1 MATLDETNIFGLTPE
16 QPEKKDDSLSRLGI
30 SESGYLNRL
39 AQIQQMNLQGQTDMS
54 EARSARGAEKKVL
67 RDQYFSDLAEAAKD
81 PTQEKRDT
89 ALESFFETP
98 FMFQMGQYI
107 PDPTGLPTDIAEAE
121 YSGRKFK
128 ESREARGKGTEFY
141 PGPLG
146 FEDRPFY
153 PDMTPEEA
161 GLLLQQGLAMAS
173 IPPGIGG
180 IAGIAQ
186 SMIGLP
192 SKVLRSKSMDGQ
204 GGGGGGISNI
214 QPQPTKDYAG
224 FVSSVERAA
233 LGPQRFG
240 TGQDLIKY
248 LEAGRKGVST
258 KELEYID
265 FDQIRNNPDL
275 TKEDVIAHIQANRPK
290 VYRIERSEDN
300 PTYQG
305 DTGDHP
311 LNELPYD
318 QELSDDLNFEE
329 TSYWADEYGGDLE
342 KQSDFILNNPVLESN
357 GFVVNSENIKNPT
370 VLADL
375 ESFIGLNP
383 EAYSYADKTLI
394 KVNLPD
400 GGEPLEIRASDI
412 DSGDYNLVDLVD
424 NMVKSK
430 NATLEFPT
438 LKEDPFAIAQEAAE
452 LRMSPD
458 YGNQFE
464 VYEFVG
470 DNTSYSYRIT
480 GSDNMGYQVY
490 VDDAPVR
497 GDLGTRGREDVRHFD
512 DLADA
517 RARVQAEADD
527 NGDIRES
534 DNSIDYGSNA
544 NRMIDSLPSEV
555 ISGQA
560 TLRTRFGD
568 EYSDYRLPMGGAE
581 NYREFT
587 LHIENPKTATRY
599 DSSKGTKHFGGGD
612 ELLHYRVT
620 DRIDEDG
627 KRVLFVEEIQSDL
640 HSTASSTQ
648 SDATYELPAKER
660 QKIAN
665 QLEEFGLRAN
675 TKELRGYGNF
685 FYRGEPGTG
694 GEKMIDIGA
703 LPSIAKDIKAGR
715 TENFGSKNAN
725 DFVENF
731 GFEKTQEIG
740 ALVEKLETGNL
751 PDLPYKGNDYIDL
764 AVKDIMKLAA
774 EGNYDRVAFTNPAT
788 QLRRNRKDLEYID
801 SIEINQVPFLTKAEQ
816 QFNEDFV
823 RTSDESRMSTVAPT
837 SLATEST
844 FFDVNGKN
852 RMRLDGPLGDA
863 DLNSFVSTHTD
874 FVVNNPQAQKFW
886 QDFHKNQKIKSA
898 ENYETDVY
906 NYEEGMGS
914 LSENSGMSYEDYM
927 KFGSPD
933 HRLNVDYIFSKADSP
948 LTPAQVAEELQAIG
962 IRRAKKRRLQETQEA
977 IAKMQE
983 ATPMTND
990 EAYDGFLNMTEAFYK
1005 ATEGSDS
1012 AYHKSLAV
1020 PPKFFPKKPF
1030 DQLTLDDM
1038 PVSPRELANI
1048 NQETR
1053 RGISYLMGEFR
1064 RNTLPN
1070 LDNAGK
1076 YLVNTKGTGYKVDR
1090 DKFMIER
1097 GEIQD
1102 NYKGARYDD
1111 LDSMIEDLR
1120 LDKKTEE
1127 IVRKDAEKGLIPVS
1141 TTDKQIYQIEAEGG
1155 DGKKPK
1161 LIYSSLI
1168 PKSATKFAKK
1178 YNKDAEA
1185 KLKNVLY
1192 TSDENLSPT
1201 GLHMDFLA
1209 EQAKLR
1215 AKGQNLI
1222 KNIKAD
1228 NYDTNFGI
1236 DLKAHEAATIDITP
1250 EMRKAILEEG
1260 VNVMYKGGIVNKVKS
1275 MDKPIQGNRR
1285 EM

>member
-107 PDPTGLPTDIAEAE
+107 PDPTGLLTDIAEAE
-121 YSGRKFK
+121 YSGRKFN
-128 ESREARGKGTEFY
+128 ESRQERGKTTEFY

-146 FEDRPFY
+146 MGDRPFY

-161 GLLLQQGLAMAS
+161 QLKLQQGLAMAS

-305 DTGDHP
+305 DTSDHP

-318 QELSDDLNFEE
+318 QELSDDLNYEE

-375 ESFIGLNP
+375 ESFIGRSP
-383 EAYSYADKTLI
+383 EAYSYIDRPLI
-394 KVNLPD
+394 KINYPD
-400 GGEPLEIRASDI
+400 DRIGIEVTGSDLE
-412 DSGDYNLVDLVD
+412 DSSSFSFDSFKEVVEDG
-424 NMVKSK
+424 
-430 NATLEFPT
+430 ATLEFPT
-438 LKEDPFAIAQEAAE
+438 LKEDPFDIAQEAAE

-458 YGNQFE
+458 FGGQYE

-480 GSDNMGYQVY
+480 GNSDTGYQAY
-490 VDDAPVR
+490 VDGEPVR
-497 GDLGTRGREDVRHFD
+497 GILGTTNGEVVYFD

-517 RARVQAEADD
+517 RARVQAEAFD

-568 EYSDYRLPMGGAE
+568 EYSDYRLPMGGAN

-640 HSTASSTQ
+640 HSTASSTK
-648 SDATYELPAKER
+648 SDATYEIGVDTKKKAV
-660 QKIAN
+660 
-665 QLEEFGLRAN
+665 
-675 TKELRGYGNF
+675 KELRDIFKDNNNLRVSDNGDIIKLDADSTYDTNGLLSAEEVANMNYF
-685 FYRGEPGTG
+685 ERLTDLSSNINLRKIGDLSDAEVSSLTKFK
-694 GEKMIDIGA
+694 EKY
-703 LPSIAKDIKAGR
+703 AKDKKI
-715 TENFGSKNAN
+715 
-725 DFVENF
+725 
-731 GFEKTQEIG
+731 
-740 ALVEKLETGNL
+740 L

-788 QLRRNRKDLEYID
+788 QLRRNSKDLEYID
-801 SIEINQVPFLTKAEQ
+801 SIEVNQVPLLTPSEQ
-816 QFNEDFV
+816 SFNMDWM
-823 RTSDESRMSTVAPT
+823 RNRDLSMISSMSPNARAVETVDGKLKMPNSG
-837 SLATEST
+837 SL
-844 FFDVNGKN
+844 D
-852 RMRLDGPLGDA
+852 DA

-874 FVVNNPQAQKFW
+874 FVVNNPQAQKLW
-886 QDFHKNQKIKSA
+886 QDFHKA
-898 ENYETDVY
+898 EHSNFLEVY
-906 NYEEGMGS
+906 PDLLDEYMVNNLDDLVDAVAKEEGLKETVTLVFAKS
-914 LSENSGMSYEDYM
+914 NAQLS
-927 KFGSPD
+927 P
-933 HRLNVDYIFSKADSP
+933 
-948 LTPAQVAEELQAIG
+948 TQVAEEVQKLLIRQKKKDYSEANKKALQAF
-962 IRRAKKRRLQETQEA
+962 KEA
-977 IAKMQE
+977 NPSI
-983 ATPMTND
+983 TGT
-990 EAYDGFLNMTEAFYK
+990 
-1005 ATEGSDS
+1005 
-1012 AYHKSLAV
+1012 
-1020 PPKFFPKKPF
+1020 
-1030 DQLTLDDM
+1030 
-1038 PVSPRELANI
+1038 ELADSFTKFSADVGNIFDTNISQSQKVPLTELTATNVELPKTEIERI

-1053 RGISYLMGEFR
+1053 RAISSIMRTFYDHS
-1064 RNTLPN
+1064 LPN
-1070 LDNAGK
+1070 VDDAGK
-1076 YLVNTKGTGYKVDR
+1076 YLVKTKGTGYKVDR

-1102 NYKGARYDD
+1102 NYKSEKYND

-1141 TTDKQIYQIEAEGG
+1141 TKDKQIYQIEAEGG
-1155 DGKKPK
+1155 SGKKPA
-1161 LIYSSLI
+1161 LMYANLI
-1168 PKSATKFAKK
+1168 PKSAAKFAQK

-1185 KLKNVLY
+1185 KLKKVLY
-1192 TSDENLSPT
+1192 EDQSYPNKDSTIDTIHQNYLDSLKQVTKGDDPYFA
-1201 GLHMDFLA
+1201 GL
-1209 EQAKLR
+1209 K
-1215 AKGQNLI
+1215 
-1222 KNIKAD
+1222 
-1228 NYDTNFGI
+1228 T
-1236 DLKAHEAATIDITP
+1236 HEAKSIDITP

>member
-1 MATLDETNIFGLTPE
+1 MATLDETNIFGLPLTRQYGLEPKPAPAPMSE
-16 QPEKKDDSLSRLGI
+16 QEQANRQEFESRIGSDNKFGLTYEGFLKAKEKKLVSDQRMQVAQALAEGDTDKAYEGFTELPMVTDQFPAYMTPVLGNI
-30 SESGYLNRL
+30 IDEKERRYF
-39 AQIQQMNLQGQTDMS
+39 
-54 EARSARGAEKKVL
+54 AEKAGREL
-67 RDQYFSDLAEAAKD
+67 KD
-81 PTQEKRDT
+81 PRDVE
-89 ALESFFETP
+89 LE
-98 FMFQMGQYI
+98 M
-107 PDPTGLPTDIAEAE
+107 L
-121 YSGRKFK
+121 
-128 ESREARGKGTEFY
+128 
-141 PGPLG
+141 
-146 FEDRPFY
+146 
-153 PDMTPEEA
+153 
-161 GLLLQQGLAMAS
+161 MAS
-173 IPPGIGG
+173 DPRDVKQFTTQDPVSGAMSTLAGVSSLIGIGEG
-180 IAGIAQ
+180 PSMLKAGIMGAF
-186 SMIGLP
+186 P
-192 SKVLRSKSMDGQ
+192 SLRKGMRSNTMDGQ

-305 DTGDHP
+305 DTSDHP

-318 QELSDDLNFEE
+318 QELSDDLNYEE

-375 ESFIGLNP
+375 KSFIGRSP
-383 EAYSYADKTLI
+383 EAYSYIDRPLI
-394 KVNLPD
+394 KINYPD
-400 GGEPLEIRASDI
+400 DRIGIEVTGSDLE
-412 DSGDYNLVDLVD
+412 DSSSFSFDSFKEVVEDG
-424 NMVKSK
+424 
-430 NATLEFPT
+430 ATLEFPT
-438 LKEDPFAIAQEAAE
+438 LKEDPFDIAQEAAE

-458 YGNQFE
+458 FGGQYE

-480 GSDNMGYQVY
+480 GNSDTGYQAY
-490 VDDAPVR
+490 VDGKPVR
-497 GDLGTRGREDVRHFD
+497 GNLGTTNGEVVYFD
-512 DLADA
+512 DVADA
-517 RARVQAEADD
+517 RARVQAEAFD

-612 ELLHYRVT
+612 ELLHYRTT

-640 HSTASSTQ
+640 HSTASSTK
-648 SDATYELPAKER
+648 SDATYEIGVDTKKKAV
-660 QKIAN
+660 
-665 QLEEFGLRAN
+665 
-675 TKELRGYGNF
+675 KELRDIFKDNNNLRVSDNGDIIKLDADSTYDTNGLLSAEEVANMNYF
-685 FYRGEPGTG
+685 ERLTDLSSNINLRKIGDLSDAEVSSLTKFK
-694 GEKMIDIGA
+694 EKY
-703 LPSIAKDIKAGR
+703 AKDKKI
-715 TENFGSKNAN
+715 
-725 DFVENF
+725 
-731 GFEKTQEIG
+731 
-740 ALVEKLETGNL
+740 L

-788 QLRRNRKDLEYID
+788 QLRRNSKNLEYID
-801 SIEINQVPFLTKAEQ
+801 SIEINQVPLLTPSEQ
-816 QFNEDFV
+816 SFNMDWM
-823 RTSDESRMSTVAPT
+823 RNRDLSMISSMSPNARAVETVDGKLKMPNSG
-837 SLATEST
+837 SL
-844 FFDVNGKN
+844 D
-852 RMRLDGPLGDA
+852 DA

-874 FVVNNPQAQKFW
+874 FVVNNPQAQKLW
-886 QDFHKNQKIKSA
+886 QDFHKA
-898 ENYETDVY
+898 EHSNFLEVY
-906 NYEEGMGS
+906 PDLLDEYMVNNLDDLVDAVAKEEGLKETVTLVFAKS
-914 LSENSGMSYEDYM
+914 NAQLS
-927 KFGSPD
+927 P
-933 HRLNVDYIFSKADSP
+933 
-948 LTPAQVAEELQAIG
+948 TQVAEEVQKLLIRQKKKDYSEANKKALQAF
-962 IRRAKKRRLQETQEA
+962 KEA
-977 IAKMQE
+977 NPSI
-983 ATPMTND
+983 TGT
-990 EAYDGFLNMTEAFYK
+990 
-1005 ATEGSDS
+1005 
-1012 AYHKSLAV
+1012 
-1020 PPKFFPKKPF
+1020 
-1030 DQLTLDDM
+1030 
-1038 PVSPRELANI
+1038 ELADSFTKFSADVGNIFDTNISQSQKVPLTELTATNVELPKTEIERI

-1053 RGISYLMGEFR
+1053 RAISSIMRTFYDHS
-1064 RNTLPN
+1064 LPN
-1070 LDNAGK
+1070 VDDAGK
-1076 YLVNTKGTGYKVDR
+1076 YLVKTKGTGYKVDR

-1102 NYKGARYDD
+1102 NYKSEKYND

-1141 TTDKQIYQIEAEGG
+1141 TKDKQIYQIEAEGG
-1155 DGKKPK
+1155 SGKKPA
-1161 LIYSSLI
+1161 LMYANLI
-1168 PKSATKFAKK
+1168 PKSAAKFAQK

-1185 KLKNVLY
+1185 KLKKVLY
-1192 TSDENLSPT
+1192 EDQSYPNKDSTIDTIHQNYLDSLKQVTKGDDPYFA
-1201 GLHMDFLA
+1201 GL
-1209 EQAKLR
+1209 K
-1215 AKGQNLI
+1215 
-1222 KNIKAD
+1222 
-1228 NYDTNFGI
+1228 T
-1236 DLKAHEAATIDITP
+1236 HEAKSIDITP

>member
-107 PDPTGLPTDIAEAE
+107 PDPTGLLTDIAEAE
-121 YSGRKFK
+121 YSGRKFN
-128 ESREARGKGTEFY
+128 ESRQERGKTTEFY

-146 FEDRPFY
+146 MGDRPFY

-161 GLLLQQGLAMAS
+161 QLKLQQGLAMAS

-305 DTGDHP
+305 DTSDHP

-318 QELSDDLNFEE
+318 QELSDDLNYEE

-375 ESFIGLNP
+375 ESFIGRSP
-383 EAYSYADKTLI
+383 EAYSYIDRPLI
-394 KVNLPD
+394 KINYPD
-400 GGEPLEIRASDI
+400 DRIGIEVTGSDLE
-412 DSGDYNLVDLVD
+412 DSSSFSFDSFKEVVEDG
-424 NMVKSK
+424 
-430 NATLEFPT
+430 ATLEFPT
-438 LKEDPFAIAQEAAE
+438 LKEDPFDIAQEAAE

-458 YGNQFE
+458 FGGQYE

-480 GSDNMGYQVY
+480 GNSDTGYQAY
-490 VDDAPVR
+490 VDGEPVR
-497 GDLGTRGREDVRHFD
+497 GILGTTNGEVVYFD

-517 RARVQAEADD
+517 RARVQAEAFD

-568 EYSDYRLPMGGAE
+568 EYSDYRLPMGGAN

-612 ELLHYRVT
+612 ELLHYRV
-620 DRIDEDG
+620 
-627 KRVLFVEEIQSDL
+627 
-640 HSTASSTQ
+640 
-648 SDATYELPAKER
+648 
-660 QKIAN
+660 
-665 QLEEFGLRAN
+665 
-675 TKELRGYGNF
+675 
-685 FYRGEPGTG
+685 
-694 GEKMIDIGA
+694 
-703 LPSIAKDIKAGR
+703 
-715 TENFGSKNAN
+715 
-725 DFVENF
+725 
-731 GFEKTQEIG
+731 
-740 ALVEKLETGNL
+740 
-751 PDLPYKGNDYIDL
+751 
-764 AVKDIMKLAA
+764 
-774 EGNYDRVAFTNPAT
+774 
-788 QLRRNRKDLEYID
+788 NR
-801 SIEINQVPFLTKAEQ
+801 
-816 QFNEDFV
+816 
-823 RTSDESRMSTVAPT
+823 
-837 SLATEST
+837 
-844 FFDVNGKN
+844 
-852 RMRLDGPLGDA
+852 
-863 DLNSFVSTHTD
+863 
-874 FVVNNPQAQKFW
+874 
-886 QDFHKNQKIKSA
+886 
-898 ENYETDVY
+898 
-906 NYEEGMGS
+906 
-914 LSENSGMSYEDYM
+914 
-927 KFGSPD
+927 
-933 HRLNVDYIFSKADSP
+933 
-948 LTPAQVAEELQAIG
+948 
-962 IRRAKKRRLQETQEA
+962 
-977 IAKMQE
+977 
-983 ATPMTND
+983 
-990 EAYDGFLNMTEAFYK
+990 
-1005 ATEGSDS
+1005 
-1012 AYHKSLAV
+1012 
-1020 PPKFFPKKPF
+1020 
-1030 DQLTLDDM
+1030 
-1038 PVSPRELANI
+1038 
-1048 NQETR
+1048 
-1053 RGISYLMGEFR
+1053 
-1064 RNTLPN
+1064 
-1070 LDNAGK
+1070 
-1076 YLVNTKGTGYKVDR
+1076 
-1090 DKFMIER
+1090 
-1097 GEIQD
+1097 
-1102 NYKGARYDD
+1102 
-1111 LDSMIEDLR
+1111 
-1120 LDKKTEE
+1120 
-1127 IVRKDAEKGLIPVS
+1127 
-1141 TTDKQIYQIEAEGG
+1141 
-1155 DGKKPK
+1155 
-1161 LIYSSLI
+1161 
-1168 PKSATKFAKK
+1168 
-1178 YNKDAEA
+1178 
-1185 KLKNVLY
+1185 
-1192 TSDENLSPT
+1192 
-1201 GLHMDFLA
+1201 
-1209 EQAKLR
+1209 
-1215 AKGQNLI
+1215 
-1222 KNIKAD
+1222 
-1228 NYDTNFGI
+1228 
-1236 DLKAHEAATIDITP
+1236 
-1250 EMRKAILEEG
+1250 
-1260 VNVMYKGGIVNKVKS
+1260 
-1275 MDKPIQGNRR
+1275 
-1285 EM
+1285 

>member
-121 YSGRKFK
+121 YSGRKFN
-128 ESREARGKGTEFY
+128 ESRQERGKTTEFY

-146 FEDRPFY
+146 MGDRPFY

-161 GLLLQQGLAMAS
+161 QLKLQQGLAMAS

-224 FVSSVERAA
+224 FISSVERAA

-305 DTGDHP
+305 DTSDHP

-318 QELSDDLNFEE
+318 QELSDDLNYEE

-375 ESFIGLNP
+375 ESFIGRSP
-383 EAYSYADKTLI
+383 EAYSYIDRPLI
-394 KVNLPD
+394 KINYPD
-400 GGEPLEIRASDI
+400 DRIGIEVTGSDLE
-412 DSGDYNLVDLVD
+412 DSSSFSFDSFKEVVEDG
-424 NMVKSK
+424 
-430 NATLEFPT
+430 ATLEFPT
-438 LKEDPFAIAQEAAE
+438 LKEDPFDIAQEAAE

-458 YGNQFE
+458 FGGQYE

-480 GSDNMGYQVY
+480 GNSDTGYQAY
-490 VDDAPVR
+490 VDGKPVR
-497 GDLGTRGREDVRHFD
+497 GNLGTTNGEVVYFD

-517 RARVQAEADD
+517 RARVQAEAFD

-568 EYSDYRLPMGGAE
+568 EYENYRLPMGGAE

-612 ELLHYRVT
+612 ELLHYRTT

-640 HSTASSTQ
+640 HSTASSTK
-648 SDATYELPAKER
+648 SDATYEIGVDTKKKAV
-660 QKIAN
+660 
-665 QLEEFGLRAN
+665 
-675 TKELRGYGNF
+675 KELRDIFKDNNNLRVSDNGDIIKLDADSTYDTNGLLSAEEVANMNYF
-685 FYRGEPGTG
+685 ERLTDLSSNINLRKIGDLSDAEVSSLTKFK
-694 GEKMIDIGA
+694 EKY
-703 LPSIAKDIKAGR
+703 AKDKKI
-715 TENFGSKNAN
+715 
-725 DFVENF
+725 
-731 GFEKTQEIG
+731 
-740 ALVEKLETGNL
+740 L

-788 QLRRNRKDLEYID
+788 QLQRNRKDLEYID

-844 FFDVNGKN
+844 FFDVNGNN
-852 RMRLDGPLGDA
+852 RMRFDGPLGDA

-906 NYEEGMGS
+906 NYEEGNG
-914 LSENSGMSYEDYM
+914 LLPKNSGMSYEDYM

-948 LTPAQVAEELQAIG
+948 LTPAQVAEELEAIG
-962 IRRAKKRRLQETQEA
+962 IRRAKRQRLQETKEA

-990 EAYDGFLNMTEAFYK
+990 EAYDGFLKIAENI
-1005 ATEGSDS
+1005 
-1012 AYHKSLAV
+1012 AV
-1020 PPKFFPKKPF
+1020 GVEFPKKPF
-1030 DQLTLDDM
+1030 NQLTLDDM
-1038 PVSPRELANI
+1038 PLSPSELTRI

-1102 NYKGARYDD
+1102 NYKGAGYDD

-1141 TTDKQIYQIEAEGG
+1141 TKDKQIYQIEAEGG

-1192 TSDENLSPT
+1192 TDDENLSPT
-1201 GLHMDFLA
+1201 DLYTKFLA
-1209 EQAKLR
+1209 EQKKLR
-1215 AKGQNLI
+1215 AEGQNLI
-1222 KNIKAD
+1222 KNKKVD
-1228 NYDTNFGI
+1228 NYDPEGGI
-1236 DLKAHEAATIDITP
+1236 DFEAHEAATIDITE

>member
-98 FMFQMGQYI
+98 FMFKMGQYI

-192 SKVLRSKSMDGQ
+192 SKVLRSKSMDGT
-204 GGGGGGISNI
+204 GGGGISNI
-214 QPQPTKDYAG
+214 QPQPTRDYAG
-224 FVSSVERAA
+224 FISSVEKTA
-233 LGPQRFG
+233 LGPQKFG
-240 TGQDLIKY
+240 TGQDLITY
-248 LEAGRKGVST
+248 LESPKRSGIST

-275 TKEDVIAHIQANRPK
+275 TKEDVIAHIQTNRPK

-305 DTGDHP
+305 DTSDHP

-318 QELSDDLNFEE
+318 QGASDDLNFEE
-329 TSYWADEYGGDLE
+329 TNYWADEYGGDLE

-458 YGNQFE
+458 YGNQFG
-464 VYEFVG
+464 VYESVG
-470 DNTSYSYRIT
+470 DNTGYSYRIT
-480 GSDNMGYQVY
+480 GSDDMGYQAY
-490 VDDAPVR
+490 VDGKPVR
-497 GDLGTRGREDVRHFD
+497 GNLGTTNGDVVYFD
-512 DLADA
+512 DVADA
-517 RARVQAEADD
+517 RARVQAEAFD

-544 NRMIDSLPSEV
+544 NRMIDSLPNEV

-612 ELLHYRVT
+612 ELLHYRTT

-640 HSTASSTQ
+640 HSTASSTK
-648 SDATYELPAKER
+648 SDATYEIGVDTKKKAV
-660 QKIAN
+660 
-665 QLEEFGLRAN
+665 
-675 TKELRGYGNF
+675 KELRDIFKDNNNLRVSDNGDIIKLDADSTYDTNGLLSAEEVANMNYF
-685 FYRGEPGTG
+685 ERLTDLSSNINLRKIGDLSDAEVSSLTKFK
-694 GEKMIDIGA
+694 EKY
-703 LPSIAKDIKAGR
+703 AKDKKI
-715 TENFGSKNAN
+715 
-725 DFVENF
+725 
-731 GFEKTQEIG
+731 
-740 ALVEKLETGNL
+740 L

-788 QLRRNRKDLEYID
+788 QLQRNRKDLEYID

-844 FFDVNGKN
+844 FFDVNGNN
-852 RMRLDGPLGDA
+852 RMRFDGPLGDA

-906 NYEEGMGS
+906 NYEEGNG
-914 LSENSGMSYEDYM
+914 LLPKNSGMSYEDYM

-948 LTPAQVAEELQAIG
+948 LTPAQVAEELEAIG
-962 IRRAKKRRLQETQEA
+962 IRRAKRQRLQETKEA
-977 IAKMQE
+977 MAKMQE

-990 EAYDGFLNMTEAFYK
+990 EAYDGFLKIAENI
-1005 ATEGSDS
+1005 
-1012 AYHKSLAV
+1012 AV
-1020 PPKFFPKKPF
+1020 GVEFPKKPF
-1030 DQLTLDDM
+1030 NQLTLDDM
-1038 PVSPRELANI
+1038 PLSPSELTRI

-1102 NYKGARYDD
+1102 NYKGAGYDD

-1141 TTDKQIYQIEAEGG
+1141 TKDKQIYQIEAEGG

-1192 TSDENLSPT
+1192 TDDENLSPT
-1201 GLHMDFLA
+1201 DLYTNFLA
-1209 EQAKLR
+1209 EQKKLR
-1215 AKGQNLI
+1215 AEGQNLI
-1222 KNIKAD
+1222 KNKKVD
-1228 NYDTNFGI
+1228 NYDPEGGI
-1236 DLKAHEAATIDITP
+1236 DFEAHEAATIDITE
-1250 EMRKAILEEG
+1250 EMRKAILTEG

>member
-98 FMFQMGQYI
+98 FMFKMGQYI

-192 SKVLRSKSMDGQ
+192 SKVLRSKSMDGT
-204 GGGGGGISNI
+204 GGGGISNI

-224 FVSSVERAA
+224 FISSVEKTA
-233 LGPQRFG
+233 LGPQKFG
-240 TGQDLIKY
+240 SGQDLITY
-248 LEAGRKGVST
+248 LESPKRSGIST

-305 DTGDHP
+305 DTSDHP

-318 QELSDDLNFEE
+318 QEASDVLNYEE

-375 ESFIGLNP
+375 KSFIGRSP
-383 EAYSYADKTLI
+383 EAYSYADRTLI

-480 GSDNMGYQVY
+480 GSDDMGYQVY

-497 GDLGTRGREDVRHFD
+497 GDLGTRGGADVAYFD

-517 RARVQAEADD
+517 RARVQAEAFD

-544 NRMIDSLPSEV
+544 NQMIDSLPSEV

-568 EYSDYRLPMGGAE
+568 EYENYRLPMGGAE

-640 HSTASSTQ
+640 HSTASSTK
-648 SDATYELPAKER
+648 SDANYEIGVDTKKKAV
-660 QKIAN
+660 
-665 QLEEFGLRAN
+665 
-675 TKELRGYGNF
+675 KELRDIFKDNNNLRVSDNGDIIKLDADSTYDTNGLLSAEEVANMNYF
-685 FYRGEPGTG
+685 ERLTDLSSNINLRKIGDLSDAEVSSLTKFK
-694 GEKMIDIGA
+694 EKY
-703 LPSIAKDIKAGR
+703 AKDKKI
-715 TENFGSKNAN
+715 
-725 DFVENF
+725 
-731 GFEKTQEIG
+731 
-740 ALVEKLETGNL
+740 L

-788 QLRRNRKDLEYID
+788 QLQRNRKDLEYID

-962 IRRAKKRRLQETQEA
+962 IRRAKATRLQETKKA
-977 IAKMQE
+977 VAKMQE

-1005 ATEGSDS
+1005 AAGGDS

-1064 RNTLPN
+1064 RNRLPN

-1102 NYKGARYDD
+1102 NYKGAGYDD
-1111 LDSMIEDLR
+1111 LDSMLRDLR
-1120 LDKKTEE
+1120 LDKKTEA
-1127 IVRKDAEKGLIPVS
+1127 IVRKDAEKGIIPVS

-1192 TSDENLSPT
+1192 TDDENLSPI

>member
-192 SKVLRSKSMDGQ
+192 SKVLRSKSMDGT
-204 GGGGGGISNI
+204 GGGGISNI

-300 PTYQG
+300 PTYQA
-305 DTGDHP
+305 DSSDNP
-311 LNELPYD
+311 LNELPF
-318 QELSDDLNFEE
+318 NEE
-329 TSYWADEYGGDLE
+329 ASRIANLE
-342 KQSDFILNNPVLESN
+342 KQAYFRDEYAQEIADHNEILTNNPTLQNSNFVL
-357 GFVVNSENIKNPT
+357 NSENINDPS
-370 VLADL
+370 VLDDL
-375 ESFIGLNP
+375 ERYLKTEP
-383 EAYSYADKTLI
+383 EAYSGTNPTIVKYTKPDGTTGTGAYESYASIMDFPDKFDELI
-394 KVNLPD
+394 KLAKD
-400 GGEPLEIRASDI
+400 G
-412 DSGDYNLVDLVD
+412 
-424 NMVKSK
+424 
-430 NATLEFPT
+430 ATIEFPALT
-438 LKEDPFAIAQEAAE
+438 RNADDILEEASAM
-452 LRMSPD
+452 RVSPD

-464 VYEFVG
+464 IYEAVG
-470 DNTSYSYRIT
+470 DNTSSIYKIT
-480 GSDNMGYQVY
+480 GNDDTGYQVY
-490 VDDAPVR
+490 VDDKPVR
-497 GDLGTRGREDVRHFD
+497 RDLGTRGGADTAYFD

-517 RARVQAEADD
+517 RARVQAEAFD
-527 NGDIRES
+527 NGDIRE
-534 DNSIDYGSNA
+534 DLGSIDYGSNA

-640 HSTASSTQ
+640 HSTASSTK
-648 SDATYELPAKER
+648 SDANYEIGVDTKKKAV
-660 QKIAN
+660 
-665 QLEEFGLRAN
+665 
-675 TKELRGYGNF
+675 KELRDIFKDNNNLRVSDNGDIIKLDADSTYDTNGLLSAEEVANMNYF
-685 FYRGEPGTG
+685 ERLTDLSSNINLRKIGDLSDAEVSSLTKFK
-694 GEKMIDIGA
+694 EKY
-703 LPSIAKDIKAGR
+703 AKDKKI
-715 TENFGSKNAN
+715 
-725 DFVENF
+725 
-731 GFEKTQEIG
+731 
-740 ALVEKLETGNL
+740 L

-844 FFDVNGKN
+844 FFDVNGNN
-852 RMRLDGPLGDA
+852 RMRFDGPLGDA

-914 LSENSGMSYEDYM
+914 CQKIVECRM
-927 KFGSPD
+927 K
-933 HRLNVDYIFSKADSP
+933 
-948 LTPAQVAEELQAIG
+948 
-962 IRRAKKRRLQETQEA
+962 
-977 IAKMQE
+977 
-983 ATPMTND
+983 
-990 EAYDGFLNMTEAFYK
+990 
-1005 ATEGSDS
+1005 
-1012 AYHKSLAV
+1012 
-1020 PPKFFPKKPF
+1020 
-1030 DQLTLDDM
+1030 
-1038 PVSPRELANI
+1038 
-1048 NQETR
+1048 
-1053 RGISYLMGEFR
+1053 
-1064 RNTLPN
+1064 
-1070 LDNAGK
+1070 
-1076 YLVNTKGTGYKVDR
+1076 
-1090 DKFMIER
+1090 
-1097 GEIQD
+1097 
-1102 NYKGARYDD
+1102 
-1111 LDSMIEDLR
+1111 
-1120 LDKKTEE
+1120 
-1127 IVRKDAEKGLIPVS
+1127 
-1141 TTDKQIYQIEAEGG
+1141 
-1155 DGKKPK
+1155 
-1161 LIYSSLI
+1161 
-1168 PKSATKFAKK
+1168 
-1178 YNKDAEA
+1178 
-1185 KLKNVLY
+1185 
-1192 TSDENLSPT
+1192 
-1201 GLHMDFLA
+1201 
-1209 EQAKLR
+1209 
-1215 AKGQNLI
+1215 
-1222 KNIKAD
+1222 
-1228 NYDTNFGI
+1228 
-1236 DLKAHEAATIDITP
+1236 IT
-1250 EMRKAILEEG
+1250 
-1260 VNVMYKGGIVNKVKS
+1260 
-1275 MDKPIQGNRR
+1275 
-1285 EM
+1285 

>member
-128 ESREARGKGTEFY
+128 ESREAGGKGTEFY

-146 FEDRPFY
+146 MGDRPFY

-161 GLLLQQGLAMAS
+161 GLLLQQGLAIAS

-265 FDQIRNNPDL
+265 FDQIRNNPNL

-305 DTGDHP
+305 DTSDHP

-318 QELSDDLNFEE
+318 QEASDVLNYEE

-375 ESFIGLNP
+375 ESFIGRSP
-383 EAYSYADKTLI
+383 EAYSYIDRPLI
-394 KVNLPD
+394 KINYPD
-400 GGEPLEIRASDI
+400 DRIGIEVTGSDLE
-412 DSGDYNLVDLVD
+412 DSSSFSFDSFKEVVEDG
-424 NMVKSK
+424 
-430 NATLEFPT
+430 ATLEFPT
-438 LKEDPFAIAQEAAE
+438 LKEDPFDIAQEAAE

-458 YGNQFE
+458 FGGQYE

-480 GSDNMGYQVY
+480 GNSDTGYQAY
-490 VDDAPVR
+490 VD
-497 GDLGTRGREDVRHFD
+497 GTCSWYLGTTNGEVVYFD

-517 RARVQAEADD
+517 RARVQAEAYD

-568 EYSDYRLPMGGAE
+568 EYENYRLPMGGAE

-640 HSTASSTQ
+640 HSTASSTK

-788 QLRRNRKDLEYID
+788 QLQRNRKDLEYID

-844 FFDVNGKN
+844 FFDVNGNN

-906 NYEEGMGS
+906 NYEEGNG
-914 LSENSGMSYEDYM
+914 LLPKNSGMSYEDYM

-948 LTPAQVAEELQAIG
+948 LTPAQVAEELEAIG
-962 IRRAKKRRLQETQEA
+962 IRRAKRQRLQETKEA

-990 EAYDGFLNMTEAFYK
+990 EAYDGFLKIAENI
-1005 ATEGSDS
+1005 
-1012 AYHKSLAV
+1012 AV
-1020 PPKFFPKKPF
+1020 GVEFPKKPF
-1030 DQLTLDDM
+1030 NQLTLDDM
-1038 PVSPRELANI
+1038 PLSPSELTRI

-1102 NYKGARYDD
+1102 NYKGAGYDD

-1141 TTDKQIYQIEAEGG
+1141 TKDKQIYQIEAEGG

-1192 TSDENLSPT
+1192 TDDENLSPT
-1201 GLHMDFLA
+1201 DLYTNFLA
-1209 EQAKLR
+1209 EQKKLR
-1215 AKGQNLI
+1215 AEGQNLI
-1222 KNIKAD
+1222 KNKKVD
-1228 NYDTNFGI
+1228 NYDPEGGI
-1236 DLKAHEAATIDITP
+1236 DFEAHEAATIDITE

>member
-192 SKVLRSKSMDGQ
+192 SKVLRSKSMDGT
-204 GGGGGGISNI
+204 GGGGISNI
-214 QPQPTKDYAG
+214 QPQPTRDYAG
-224 FVSSVERAA
+224 FISSVEKTA
-233 LGPQRFG
+233 LGPQKFG
-240 TGQDLIKY
+240 SGQDLITY
-248 LEAGRKGVST
+248 LESPKRSGIST

-265 FDQIRNNPDL
+265 FDQIRNNPNL

-318 QELSDDLNFEE
+318 QEASDVLNYEE
-329 TSYWADEYGGDLE
+329 TNYWADAYGGDLE

-375 ESFIGLNP
+375 KSFIGLNP

-480 GSDNMGYQVY
+480 GSDDMGYQVY

-497 GDLGTRGREDVRHFD
+497 GDLGTRGREGVRHFD

-517 RARVQAEADD
+517 RARVQAEAFD

-568 EYSDYRLPMGGAE
+568 EYENYRLPMGGAE

-612 ELLHYRVT
+612 ELLHYRTT

-715 TENFGSKNAN
+715 TENFGSQKAD

-731 GFEKTQEIG
+731 GLEKTKEIG
-740 ALVEKLETGNL
+740 DLVAKLGKGNL

-788 QLRRNRKDLEYID
+788 QLRRNSKDLEYID

-823 RTSDESRMSTVAPT
+823 RTDDRSRIPAGPDSNVYETIEGT
-837 SLATEST
+837 Y
-844 FFDVNGKN
+844 K
-852 RMRLDGPLGDA
+852 MRLDGPLGDA

-874 FVVNNPQAQKFW
+874 FVVNNPQAQKKW
-886 QDFHKNQKIKSA
+886 QVFHFNQNLKSDA
-898 ENYETDVY
+898 MNETNVY
-906 NYEEGMGS
+906 NYQEGVGS

-948 LTPAQVAEELQAIG
+948 LTPTQVAEELQAIG

-990 EAYDGFLNMTEAFYK
+990 EAYDGFLKISENI
-1005 ATEGSDS
+1005 
-1012 AYHKSLAV
+1012 AV
-1020 PPKFFPKKPF
+1020 GVEFPKKPF
-1030 DQLTLDDM
+1030 NQLTLDDM
-1038 PVSPRELANI
+1038 PLSPSELTSI

-1076 YLVNTKGTGYKVDR
+1076 YIVNTKGTGYKVDR

-1102 NYKGARYDD
+1102 NYKGAGYDD
-1111 LDSMIEDLR
+1111 LDSMIRDLR

-1192 TSDENLSPT
+1192 TDDENLSPI

>member
-204 GGGGGGISNI
+204 GGGGGISNI

-265 FDQIRNNPDL
+265 FDQIRNNPNL
-275 TKEDVIAHIQANRPK
+275 TKEDVIAHIQTNRPK

-305 DTGDHP
+305 DTSDHP

-318 QELSDDLNFEE
+318 QELSDDLNYEE

-375 ESFIGLNP
+375 ESFIGRNP
-383 EAYSYADKTLI
+383 EAYSYADRTLI

-438 LKEDPFAIAQEAAE
+438 LKEDPFDIAQEAAE

-458 YGNQFE
+458 YGNQFG
-464 VYEFVG
+464 VYESVG
-470 DNTSYSYRIT
+470 DNTGYSYRIT
-480 GSDNMGYQVY
+480 GSDDMGYQVY

-497 GDLGTRGREDVRHFD
+497 GDLGTRGGADIAYFD

-517 RARVQAEADD
+517 RARVQAEAYD

-640 HSTASSTQ
+640 HSTASSTK
-648 SDATYELPAKER
+648 SDATYEIGVDTKKKAV
-660 QKIAN
+660 
-665 QLEEFGLRAN
+665 
-675 TKELRGYGNF
+675 KELRDIFKDNNNLRVSDNGDIIKLDADSTYDTNGLLSAEEVANMNYF
-685 FYRGEPGTG
+685 ERLTDLSSNINLRKIGDLSDAEVSSLTKFK
-694 GEKMIDIGA
+694 EKY
-703 LPSIAKDIKAGR
+703 AKDKKI
-715 TENFGSKNAN
+715 
-725 DFVENF
+725 
-731 GFEKTQEIG
+731 
-740 ALVEKLETGNL
+740 L

-801 SIEINQVPFLTKAEQ
+801 SIEVNQVPLLTPSEQ
-816 QFNEDFV
+816 SFSMDWMRNRDL
-823 RTSDESRMSTVAPT
+823 SMISSMSPNARAVETVDGKLKMPNSG
-837 SLATEST
+837 SL
-844 FFDVNGKN
+844 D
-852 RMRLDGPLGDA
+852 DA

-886 QDFHKNQKIKSA
+886 QDFHKA
-898 ENYETDVY
+898 EHSNFLEIYPDLLDEYMVNNLDDLVEAVAKEKGLKAAVTLVFAQP
-906 NYEEGMGS
+906 NAP
-914 LSENSGMSYEDYM
+914 LS
-927 KFGSPD
+927 P
-933 HRLNVDYIFSKADSP
+933 
-948 LTPAQVAEELQAIG
+948 TQVAEEIQKLLIRQKKKDYSEATKKALQAFKEANPSITG
-962 IRRAKKRRLQETQEA
+962 TELADSFTKFSADVGNFFHTNISQSQKVPLTELTATNVELPKTEIERINQEIRRAISSTMRTF
-977 IAKMQE
+977 
-983 ATPMTND
+983 
-990 EAYDGFLNMTEAFYK
+990 YDH
-1005 ATEGSDS
+1005 S
-1012 AYHKSLAV
+1012 
-1020 PPKFFPKKPF
+1020 
-1030 DQLTLDDM
+1030 
-1038 PVSPRELANI
+1038 
-1048 NQETR
+1048 
-1053 RGISYLMGEFR
+1053 
-1064 RNTLPN
+1064 LPN
-1070 LDNAGK
+1070 VDDAGK
-1076 YLVNTKGTGYKVDR
+1076 YLVKTKGTGYKVDR

-1102 NYKGARYDD
+1102 NYKSEKYND

-1141 TTDKQIYQIEAEGG
+1141 TKDKQIYQIEAEGG
-1155 DGKKPK
+1155 SGKKPA
-1161 LIYSSLI
+1161 LMYANLI
-1168 PKSATKFAKK
+1168 PKSAAKFAQK

-1185 KLKNVLY
+1185 KLKRILY
-1192 TSDENLSPT
+1192 SEADDLDADDVYSSFVQEEKLKLEEAET
-1201 GLHMDFLA
+1201 G
-1209 EQAKLR
+1209 
-1215 AKGQNLI
+1215 
-1222 KNIKAD
+1222 NIYGRDAD
-1228 NYDTNFGI
+1228 KPLT
-1236 DLKAHEAATIDITP
+1236 HEAKSIDITP

>member
-1 MATLDETNIFGLTPE
+1 
-16 QPEKKDDSLSRLGI
+16 
-30 SESGYLNRL
+30 
-39 AQIQQMNLQGQTDMS
+39 
-54 EARSARGAEKKVL
+54 
-67 RDQYFSDLAEAAKD
+67 
-81 PTQEKRDT
+81 
-89 ALESFFETP
+89 
-98 FMFQMGQYI
+98 
-107 PDPTGLPTDIAEAE
+107 
-121 YSGRKFK
+121 
-128 ESREARGKGTEFY
+128 
-141 PGPLG
+141 
-146 FEDRPFY
+146 
-153 PDMTPEEA
+153 
-161 GLLLQQGLAMAS
+161 
-173 IPPGIGG
+173 
-180 IAGIAQ
+180 
-186 SMIGLP
+186 
-192 SKVLRSKSMDGQ
+192 MDGT
-204 GGGGGGISNI
+204 GGGGISNI

-265 FDQIRNNPDL
+265 FDQIRNNPNL

-305 DTGDHP
+305 DTSDHP

-318 QELSDDLNFEE
+318 QELSDDLNYEE

-375 ESFIGLNP
+375 ESFIGRSP
-383 EAYSYADKTLI
+383 EAYSYIDRPLI
-394 KVNLPD
+394 KINYPD
-400 GGEPLEIRASDI
+400 DRIGIEVTGSDLE
-412 DSGDYNLVDLVD
+412 DSSSFSFDSFKEVVEDG
-424 NMVKSK
+424 
-430 NATLEFPT
+430 ATLEFPT
-438 LKEDPFAIAQEAAE
+438 LKEDPFDIAQEAAE

-458 YGNQFE
+458 FGGQYE

-480 GSDNMGYQVY
+480 GNSDTGYQAY
-490 VDDAPVR
+490 VDGKPVR
-497 GDLGTRGREDVRHFD
+497 GILGTTNGEVVYFD
-512 DLADA
+512 DVADA
-517 RARVQAEADD
+517 RARVQAEAFD

-640 HSTASSTQ
+640 HSTASSTK
-648 SDATYELPAKER
+648 SDATYEIGVDTKKKAV
-660 QKIAN
+660 
-665 QLEEFGLRAN
+665 
-675 TKELRGYGNF
+675 KELRDIFKDNNNLRVSDNGDIIKLDADSTYDTNGLLSAEEVANMNYF
-685 FYRGEPGTG
+685 ERLTDLSSNINLRKIGDLSDAEVSSLTKFK
-694 GEKMIDIGA
+694 EKY
-703 LPSIAKDIKAGR
+703 AKDKKI
-715 TENFGSKNAN
+715 
-725 DFVENF
+725 
-731 GFEKTQEIG
+731 
-740 ALVEKLETGNL
+740 L

-788 QLRRNRKDLEYID
+788 QLRRNSKDLEYID
-801 SIEINQVPFLTKAEQ
+801 SIEVNQVPLLTPSEQ
-816 QFNEDFV
+816 SFNMDWM
-823 RTSDESRMSTVAPT
+823 RNRDLSMISSMSPNARAVETVDGKLKMPNSG
-837 SLATEST
+837 SL
-844 FFDVNGKN
+844 D
-852 RMRLDGPLGDA
+852 DA

-886 QDFHKNQKIKSA
+886 QDFHKA
-898 ENYETDVY
+898 EHSNFLEVY
-906 NYEEGMGS
+906 PDLLDEYMVNNLDDLVDAVAKEEGLKETVTLVFAKS
-914 LSENSGMSYEDYM
+914 NAQLS
-927 KFGSPD
+927 P
-933 HRLNVDYIFSKADSP
+933 
-948 LTPAQVAEELQAIG
+948 TQVAEEVQKLLIRQKKKDYSEANKKALQAF
-962 IRRAKKRRLQETQEA
+962 KEA
-977 IAKMQE
+977 NPSI
-983 ATPMTND
+983 TGT
-990 EAYDGFLNMTEAFYK
+990 
-1005 ATEGSDS
+1005 
-1012 AYHKSLAV
+1012 
-1020 PPKFFPKKPF
+1020 
-1030 DQLTLDDM
+1030 
-1038 PVSPRELANI
+1038 ELADSFTKFSADVGNIFDTNISQSQKVPLTELTATNVELPKTEIERI

-1053 RGISYLMGEFR
+1053 RAISSIMRTFYDHS
-1064 RNTLPN
+1064 LPN
-1070 LDNAGK
+1070 VDDAGK
-1076 YLVNTKGTGYKVDR
+1076 YLVKTKGTGYKVDR

-1102 NYKGARYDD
+1102 NYKSEKYND

-1141 TTDKQIYQIEAEGG
+1141 TKDKQIYQIEAEGG
-1155 DGKKPK
+1155 SGKKPA
-1161 LIYSSLI
+1161 LMYANLI
-1168 PKSATKFAKK
+1168 PKSAAKFAQK

-1185 KLKNVLY
+1185 KLKKVLY
-1192 TSDENLSPT
+1192 EDQSYPNKDSTIDTIHQNYLDSLKQVTKGDDPYFA
-1201 GLHMDFLA
+1201 GL
-1209 EQAKLR
+1209 K
-1215 AKGQNLI
+1215 
-1222 KNIKAD
+1222 
-1228 NYDTNFGI
+1228 T
-1236 DLKAHEAATIDITP
+1236 HEAKSIDITP

>member
-121 YSGRKFK
+121 YSGRKFQ
-128 ESREARGKGTEFY
+128 ESREAGGKGTEFY

-146 FEDRPFY
+146 MGDRPFY

-161 GLLLQQGLAMAS
+161 GLLLQQGLAIAS

-192 SKVLRSKSMDGQ
+192 SKVLRSKSMDGT
-204 GGGGGGISNI
+204 GGGGISNI

-224 FVSSVERAA
+224 FISSVEKTA
-233 LGPQRFG
+233 LGPQKFG
-240 TGQDLIKY
+240 SGQDLITY
-248 LEAGRKGVST
+248 LESPKRSGIST

-305 DTGDHP
+305 DTSDHP

-329 TSYWADEYGGDLE
+329 TNYWADAYGGDLE

-480 GSDNMGYQVY
+480 GSDDMGYQVY

-497 GDLGTRGREDVRHFD
+497 GDLGTRGGADVAYFD

-517 RARVQAEADD
+517 RARVQAEAFD

-568 EYSDYRLPMGGAE
+568 EYENYRLPMGGAE

-612 ELLHYRVT
+612 ELLHYRTT

-715 TENFGSKNAN
+715 TENFGSQKAD

-731 GFEKTQEIG
+731 GMEKTKEIG
-740 ALVEKLETGNL
+740 DLVAKLGKGNL

-788 QLRRNRKDLEYID
+788 QLRRNSKDLEYID

-823 RTSDESRMSTVAPT
+823 RTDDDQEFLRDLTAMFTKPLKAPT
-837 SLATEST
+837 KC
-844 FFDVNGKN
+844 V
-852 RMRLDGPLGDA
+852 
-863 DLNSFVSTHTD
+863 
-874 FVVNNPQAQKFW
+874 
-886 QDFHKNQKIKSA
+886 
-898 ENYETDVY
+898 
-906 NYEEGMGS
+906 
-914 LSENSGMSYEDYM
+914 
-927 KFGSPD
+927 
-933 HRLNVDYIFSKADSP
+933 
-948 LTPAQVAEELQAIG
+948 LTVHWA
-962 IRRAKKRRLQETQEA
+962 
-977 IAKMQE
+977 M
-983 ATPMTND
+983 
-990 EAYDGFLNMTEAFYK
+990 
-1005 ATEGSDS
+1005 
-1012 AYHKSLAV
+1012 
-1020 PPKFFPKKPF
+1020 
-1030 DQLTLDDM
+1030 
-1038 PVSPRELANI
+1038 
-1048 NQETR
+1048 
-1053 RGISYLMGEFR
+1053 
-1064 RNTLPN
+1064 
-1070 LDNAGK
+1070 
-1076 YLVNTKGTGYKVDR
+1076 
-1090 DKFMIER
+1090 
-1097 GEIQD
+1097 
-1102 NYKGARYDD
+1102 
-1111 LDSMIEDLR
+1111 
-1120 LDKKTEE
+1120 
-1127 IVRKDAEKGLIPVS
+1127 LI
-1141 TTDKQIYQIEAEGG
+1141 
-1155 DGKKPK
+1155 
-1161 LIYSSLI
+1161 
-1168 PKSATKFAKK
+1168 
-1178 YNKDAEA
+1178 
-1185 KLKNVLY
+1185 
-1192 TSDENLSPT
+1192 
-1201 GLHMDFLA
+1201 
-1209 EQAKLR
+1209 
-1215 AKGQNLI
+1215 
-1222 KNIKAD
+1222 
-1228 NYDTNFGI
+1228 
-1236 DLKAHEAATIDITP
+1236 
-1250 EMRKAILEEG
+1250 
-1260 VNVMYKGGIVNKVKS
+1260 
-1275 MDKPIQGNRR
+1275 
-1285 EM
+1285 

>member
-1 MATLDETNIFGLTPE
+1 MATLDETNIFGLPLTRQYGLEPKPAPAPMSE
-16 QPEKKDDSLSRLGI
+16 QEQASRQEFESKIGSNNKFGLTYEGFLKAKEKKLVSDQRMQVAQALAEGDTDKAYEGFTELPMVTDQFPAYMTPVLGNI
-30 SESGYLNRL
+30 IDEKERRYF
-39 AQIQQMNLQGQTDMS
+39 
-54 EARSARGAEKKVL
+54 AEKAGREL
-67 RDQYFSDLAEAAKD
+67 KD
-81 PTQEKRDT
+81 PRDVE
-89 ALESFFETP
+89 LE
-98 FMFQMGQYI
+98 M
-107 PDPTGLPTDIAEAE
+107 L
-121 YSGRKFK
+121 
-128 ESREARGKGTEFY
+128 
-141 PGPLG
+141 
-146 FEDRPFY
+146 
-153 PDMTPEEA
+153 
-161 GLLLQQGLAMAS
+161 MAS
-173 IPPGIGG
+173 DPRDVKQFTTQDPVSGAMSTLAGVSSLIGIGEG
-180 IAGIAQ
+180 PTMLKAGIMGAF
-186 SMIGLP
+186 P
-192 SKVLRSKSMDGQ
+192 SLRRGMVAKSMDGT
-204 GGGGGGISNI
+204 GGGGISNI

-265 FDQIRNNPDL
+265 FDQIRNNPNL

-305 DTGDHP
+305 DTSDHP

-318 QELSDDLNFEE
+318 QEASDVLNYEE

-458 YGNQFE
+458 YGNQFG
-464 VYEFVG
+464 VYESVG
-470 DNTSYSYRIT
+470 DNTGYSYRIT
-480 GSDNMGYQVY
+480 GSDDMGYQAY
-490 VDDAPVR
+490 VADAPVR
-497 GDLGTRGREDVRHFD
+497 GDLGTNYGEVVYFD

-517 RARVQAEADD
+517 RARVQAEAYD

-568 EYSDYRLPMGGAE
+568 EYENYRLPMGGAE

-612 ELLHYRVT
+612 ELLHYRTT

-648 SDATYELPAKER
+648 SDATYEIGVDTKKKAV
-660 QKIAN
+660 
-665 QLEEFGLRAN
+665 
-675 TKELRGYGNF
+675 KELRDIFKDNNNLRVSDNGDIIKLDADSTYDTNGLLSAEEVANMNYF
-685 FYRGEPGTG
+685 ERLTDLSSNINLRKIGDLSDAEVSSLTKFK
-694 GEKMIDIGA
+694 EKY
-703 LPSIAKDIKAGR
+703 AKDKKI
-715 TENFGSKNAN
+715 
-725 DFVENF
+725 
-731 GFEKTQEIG
+731 
-740 ALVEKLETGNL
+740 L

-788 QLRRNRKDLEYID
+788 QLRRNSKDLEYID

-823 RTSDESRMSTVAPT
+823 RTDDRSRIPAGPDSNVYETIEGT
-837 SLATEST
+837 Y
-844 FFDVNGKN
+844 K
-852 RMRLDGPLGDA
+852 MRLDGPLGDA

-898 ENYETDVY
+898 ENYEKDVY
-906 NYEEGMGS
+906 NYEEGMGY
-914 LSENSGMSYEDYM
+914 LSENSGISYEDYM

-962 IRRAKKRRLQETQEA
+962 IRRAKATRLQETKKA
-977 IAKMQE
+977 VAKMQATYVNDLRLE
-983 ATPMTND
+983 TTPMTND
-990 EAYDGFLNMTEAFYK
+990 EAYDGFLKIAENIAAGVE
-1005 ATEGSDS
+1005 
-1012 AYHKSLAV
+1012 
-1020 PPKFFPKKPF
+1020 FPKKPF
-1030 DQLTLDDM
+1030 NQLTLDDM
-1038 PVSPRELANI
+1038 PLSPSELTRI

-1090 DKFMIER
+1090 DKFMIEK

-1102 NYKGARYDD
+1102 NYKSEKYND

-1141 TTDKQIYQIEAEGG
+1141 TKDKQIYQIEAEGG
-1155 DGKKPK
+1155 SGKKPA
-1161 LIYSSLI
+1161 LMYANLI
-1168 PKSATKFAKK
+1168 PKSAAKFAQK

-1185 KLKNVLY
+1185 KLKRILY
-1192 TSDENLSPT
+1192 NENLDDVSPDMLYEVYKGRLGGDDQDMLSE
-1201 GLHMDFLA
+1201 GL
-1209 EQAKLR
+1209 K
-1215 AKGQNLI
+1215 
-1222 KNIKAD
+1222 
-1228 NYDTNFGI
+1228 T
-1236 DLKAHEAATIDITP
+1236 HEAKSIDITP

>member
-121 YSGRKFK
+121 YSGRKFN
-128 ESREARGKGTEFY
+128 ESRQERGKTTEFY

-146 FEDRPFY
+146 MGDRPFY

-161 GLLLQQGLAMAS
+161 QLKLQQGLAMAS

-224 FVSSVERAA
+224 FISSVERAA

-305 DTGDHP
+305 DTSDHP

-318 QELSDDLNFEE
+318 QELSDDLNYEE

-375 ESFIGLNP
+375 ESFIGRSP
-383 EAYSYADKTLI
+383 EAYSYIDRPLI
-394 KVNLPD
+394 KINYPD
-400 GGEPLEIRASDI
+400 DRIGIEVTGSDLE
-412 DSGDYNLVDLVD
+412 DSSSFSFDSFKEVVEDG
-424 NMVKSK
+424 
-430 NATLEFPT
+430 ATLEFPT
-438 LKEDPFAIAQEAAE
+438 LKEDPFDIAQEAAE

-458 YGNQFE
+458 FGGQYE

-480 GSDNMGYQVY
+480 GNSDTGYQAY
-490 VDDAPVR
+490 VDGKPVR
-497 GDLGTRGREDVRHFD
+497 GNLGTTNGEVVYFD

-517 RARVQAEADD
+517 RARVQAEAFD

-568 EYSDYRLPMGGAE
+568 EYENYRLPMGGAE

-612 ELLHYRVT
+612 ELLHYRTT

-640 HSTASSTQ
+640 HSTASSTK
-648 SDATYELPAKER
+648 SDANYEIGVDTKKKAV
-660 QKIAN
+660 
-665 QLEEFGLRAN
+665 
-675 TKELRGYGNF
+675 KELRDIFKDNNNLRVSDNGDIIKLDADSTYDTNGLLSAEEVANMNYF
-685 FYRGEPGTG
+685 ERLTDLSSNINLRKIGDLSDAEVSSLTKFK
-694 GEKMIDIGA
+694 EKY
-703 LPSIAKDIKAGR
+703 AKDKKI
-715 TENFGSKNAN
+715 
-725 DFVENF
+725 
-731 GFEKTQEIG
+731 
-740 ALVEKLETGNL
+740 L

-788 QLRRNRKDLEYID
+788 QLQRNRKDLEYID

-844 FFDVNGKN
+844 FFDVNGNN
-852 RMRLDGPLGDA
+852 RMRFDGPLGDA

-906 NYEEGMGS
+906 NYEEGNG
-914 LSENSGMSYEDYM
+914 LLPKNSGMSYEDYM

-948 LTPAQVAEELQAIG
+948 LTPAQVAEELEAIG
-962 IRRAKKRRLQETQEA
+962 IRRAKRQRLQETKEA

-990 EAYDGFLNMTEAFYK
+990 EAYDGFLKIAENI
-1005 ATEGSDS
+1005 
-1012 AYHKSLAV
+1012 AV
-1020 PPKFFPKKPF
+1020 GVEFPKKPF
-1030 DQLTLDDM
+1030 NQLTLDDM
-1038 PVSPRELANI
+1038 PLSPSELTRI

-1102 NYKGARYDD
+1102 NYKGAGYDD

-1141 TTDKQIYQIEAEGG
+1141 TKDKQIYQIEAEGG

-1201 GLHMDFLA
+1201 DLYTNFLA
-1209 EQAKLR
+1209 EQKKLR
-1215 AKGQNLI
+1215 AEGQNLI
-1222 KNIKAD
+1222 KNKKVD
-1228 NYDTNFGI
+1228 NYDPEGGI
-1236 DLKAHEAATIDITP
+1236 DFEAHEAATIDITE

>member
-121 YSGRKFK
+121 YSGRKFQ
-128 ESREARGKGTEFY
+128 ESREAGGKGTEFY

-146 FEDRPFY
+146 MGDRPFY

-161 GLLLQQGLAMAS
+161 GLLLQQGLAIAS

-192 SKVLRSKSMDGQ
+192 SKVLRSKSMDGT
-204 GGGGGGISNI
+204 GGGGISNI

-233 LGPQRFG
+233 LGPQKFG

-248 LEAGRKGVST
+248 LESTGRKGVST

-265 FDQIRNNPDL
+265 FDQIRNNPNL
-275 TKEDVIAHIQANRPK
+275 TKEDVIAHIQTNRPK

-300 PTYQG
+300 PTYQA
-305 DTGDHP
+305 DSSDNP
-311 LNELPYD
+311 LNELPF
-318 QELSDDLNFEE
+318 NEE
-329 TSYWADEYGGDLE
+329 ASRIANLEQQAYFRDEYAQEIADHNE
-342 KQSDFILNNPVLESN
+342 ILTNNPTLQNSNFVL
-357 GFVVNSENIKNPT
+357 NSENINDPS
-370 VLADL
+370 VLDDL
-375 ESFIGLNP
+375 ERYLKTEP
-383 EAYSYADKTLI
+383 EAYSGTNPTIVKYTKPDGTTGTGAYESYVSIMDFPDKFDELI
-394 KVNLPD
+394 KLAKD
-400 GGEPLEIRASDI
+400 G
-412 DSGDYNLVDLVD
+412 
-424 NMVKSK
+424 
-430 NATLEFPT
+430 ATIEFPALT
-438 LKEDPFAIAQEAAE
+438 RNADDILEEASAM
-452 LRMSPD
+452 RVSPD

-464 VYEFVG
+464 IYEAVG
-470 DNTSYSYRIT
+470 DNTSSIYKIT
-480 GSDNMGYQVY
+480 GNDDTGYQVY
-490 VDDAPVR
+490 VDDKPVR
-497 GDLGTRGREDVRHFD
+497 RDLGTRGGADTAYFD

-517 RARVQAEADD
+517 RARVQAEAFD
-527 NGDIRES
+527 NGDIRE
-534 DNSIDYGSNA
+534 DLGSIDYGSNA

-640 HSTASSTQ
+640 HSTASSTK
-648 SDATYELPAKER
+648 SDATYELSAKER

-801 SIEINQVPFLTKAEQ
+801 SIEVNQVPL
-816 QFNEDFV
+816 
-823 RTSDESRMSTVAPT
+823 
-837 SLATEST
+837 
-844 FFDVNGKN
+844 
-852 RMRLDGPLGDA
+852 
-863 DLNSFVSTHTD
+863 
-874 FVVNNPQAQKFW
+874 
-886 QDFHKNQKIKSA
+886 
-898 ENYETDVY
+898 
-906 NYEEGMGS
+906 
-914 LSENSGMSYEDYM
+914 
-927 KFGSPD
+927 
-933 HRLNVDYIFSKADSP
+933 
-948 LTPAQVAEELQAIG
+948 LTPSEQS
-962 IRRAKKRRLQETQEA
+962 
-977 IAKMQE
+977 
-983 ATPMTND
+983 
-990 EAYDGFLNMTEAFYK
+990 FNM
-1005 ATEGSDS
+1005 DW
-1012 AYHKSLAV
+1012 
-1020 PPKFFPKKPF
+1020 
-1030 DQLTLDDM
+1030 M
-1038 PVSPRELANI
+1038 
-1048 NQETR
+1048 
-1053 RGISYLMGEFR
+1053 
-1064 RNTLPN
+1064 RN
-1070 LDNAGK
+1070 
-1076 YLVNTKGTGYKVDR
+1076 R
-1090 DKFMIER
+1090 D
-1097 GEIQD
+1097 
-1102 NYKGARYDD
+1102 
-1111 LDSMIEDLR
+1111 LSMISSMSPNARAVETVDGNSKCLI
-1120 LDKKTEE
+1120 L
-1127 IVRKDAEKGLIPVS
+1127 GL
-1141 TTDKQIYQIEAEGG
+1141 
-1155 DGKKPK
+1155 
-1161 LIYSSLI
+1161 
-1168 PKSATKFAKK
+1168 
-1178 YNKDAEA
+1178 
-1185 KLKNVLY
+1185 
-1192 TSDENLSPT
+1192 
-1201 GLHMDFLA
+1201 
-1209 EQAKLR
+1209 
-1215 AKGQNLI
+1215 
-1222 KNIKAD
+1222 
-1228 NYDTNFGI
+1228 
-1236 DLKAHEAATIDITP
+1236 
-1250 EMRKAILEEG
+1250 
-1260 VNVMYKGGIVNKVKS
+1260 
-1275 MDKPIQGNRR
+1275 
-1285 EM
+1285 

>member
-107 PDPTGLPTDIAEAE
+107 PDPTGLLTDIAEAE
-121 YSGRKFK
+121 YSGRKFN
-128 ESREARGKGTEFY
+128 ESRQERGKTTEFY

-146 FEDRPFY
+146 MGDRPFY

-161 GLLLQQGLAMAS
+161 QLKLQQGLAMAS

-275 TKEDVIAHIQANRPK
+275 TKEDVIAHIQTNRPK

-305 DTGDHP
+305 DTSDHP

-318 QELSDDLNFEE
+318 QELSDDLNYEE

-375 ESFIGLNP
+375 ESFIGRSP
-383 EAYSYADKTLI
+383 EAYSYIDRPLI
-394 KVNLPD
+394 KINYPD
-400 GGEPLEIRASDI
+400 DRIGIEVTGSDLE
-412 DSGDYNLVDLVD
+412 DSSSFSFDSFKEVVEDG
-424 NMVKSK
+424 
-430 NATLEFPT
+430 ATLEFPT
-438 LKEDPFAIAQEAAE
+438 LKEDPFDIAQEAAE

-458 YGNQFE
+458 FGGQYE

-480 GSDNMGYQVY
+480 GNSDTGYQAY
-490 VDDAPVR
+490 VDGEPVR
-497 GDLGTRGREDVRHFD
+497 GILGTTNGEVVYFD

-517 RARVQAEADD
+517 RARVQAEAFD

-568 EYSDYRLPMGGAE
+568 EYSDYRLPMGGAN

-612 ELLHYRVT
+612 ELLHYRTT

-640 HSTASSTQ
+640 HSTASSTK
-648 SDATYELPAKER
+648 SDATYEIGVDTKKKAV
-660 QKIAN
+660 
-665 QLEEFGLRAN
+665 
-675 TKELRGYGNF
+675 KELRDIFKDNNNLRVSDNGDIIKLDADSTYDTNGLLSAEEVANMNYF
-685 FYRGEPGTG
+685 ERLTDLSSNINLRKIGDLSDAEVSSLTKFK
-694 GEKMIDIGA
+694 EKY
-703 LPSIAKDIKAGR
+703 AKDKKI
-715 TENFGSKNAN
+715 
-725 DFVENF
+725 
-731 GFEKTQEIG
+731 
-740 ALVEKLETGNL
+740 L

-788 QLRRNRKDLEYID
+788 QLRRNSKNLEYID
-801 SIEINQVPFLTKAEQ
+801 SIEVNQVPLLTPSEQ
-816 QFNEDFV
+816 SFNMDWM
-823 RTSDESRMSTVAPT
+823 RNRDLSMISSMSPNARAVETVDGKLKMPNSG
-837 SLATEST
+837 SL
-844 FFDVNGKN
+844 D
-852 RMRLDGPLGDA
+852 DA

-886 QDFHKNQKIKSA
+886 QDFHKA
-898 ENYETDVY
+898 EHSNFLEVY
-906 NYEEGMGS
+906 PDLLDEYMVNNLDDLVDAVAKEEGLKETVTLVFAKS
-914 LSENSGMSYEDYM
+914 NAQLS
-927 KFGSPD
+927 P
-933 HRLNVDYIFSKADSP
+933 
-948 LTPAQVAEELQAIG
+948 TQVAEEVQKLLIRQKKKDYSEANKKALQAF
-962 IRRAKKRRLQETQEA
+962 KEA
-977 IAKMQE
+977 NPSI
-983 ATPMTND
+983 TGT
-990 EAYDGFLNMTEAFYK
+990 
-1005 ATEGSDS
+1005 
-1012 AYHKSLAV
+1012 
-1020 PPKFFPKKPF
+1020 
-1030 DQLTLDDM
+1030 
-1038 PVSPRELANI
+1038 ELADSFTKFSADVGNIFDTNISQSQKVPLTELTATNVELPKTEIERI

-1053 RGISYLMGEFR
+1053 RAISSIMRTFYDHS
-1064 RNTLPN
+1064 LPN
-1070 LDNAGK
+1070 VDDAGK
-1076 YLVNTKGTGYKVDR
+1076 YLVKTKGTGYKVDR

-1102 NYKGARYDD
+1102 NYKSEKYND

-1141 TTDKQIYQIEAEGG
+1141 TKDKQIYQIEAEGG
-1155 DGKKPK
+1155 SGKKPA
-1161 LIYSSLI
+1161 LMYANLI
-1168 PKSATKFAKK
+1168 PKSAAKFAQK

-1185 KLKNVLY
+1185 KLKKVLY
-1192 TSDENLSPT
+1192 EDQSYPNKDSTIDTIHQNYLDSLKQVTKGDDPYFA
-1201 GLHMDFLA
+1201 GL
-1209 EQAKLR
+1209 K
-1215 AKGQNLI
+1215 
-1222 KNIKAD
+1222 
-1228 NYDTNFGI
+1228 T
-1236 DLKAHEAATIDITP
+1236 HEAKSIDITP

>member
-107 PDPTGLPTDIAEAE
+107 PDPTGLLTDIAEAE
-121 YSGRKFK
+121 YSGRKFN
-128 ESREARGKGTEFY
+128 ESRQERGKTTEFY

-146 FEDRPFY
+146 MGDRPFY

-161 GLLLQQGLAMAS
+161 QLKLQQGLAMAS

-275 TKEDVIAHIQANRPK
+275 TKEDVIAHIQTNRPK

-305 DTGDHP
+305 DTSDHP

-318 QELSDDLNFEE
+318 QELSDDLNYEE

-375 ESFIGLNP
+375 ESFIGRNP
-383 EAYSYADKTLI
+383 EAYSYADRTLI

-438 LKEDPFAIAQEAAE
+438 LKEDPFDIAQEAAE

-458 YGNQFE
+458 YGNQFG
-464 VYEFVG
+464 VYESVG
-470 DNTSYSYRIT
+470 DNTGYSYRIT
-480 GSDNMGYQVY
+480 GSDDMGYQVY

-497 GDLGTRGREDVRHFD
+497 GDLGTRGGADIAYFD

-517 RARVQAEADD
+517 RARVQAEAYD

-640 HSTASSTQ
+640 HSTASSTK
-648 SDATYELPAKER
+648 SDATYEIGVDTKKKAV
-660 QKIAN
+660 
-665 QLEEFGLRAN
+665 
-675 TKELRGYGNF
+675 KELRDIFKDNNNLRVSDNGDIIKLDADSTYDTNGLLSAEEVANMNYF
-685 FYRGEPGTG
+685 ERLTDLSSNINLRKIGDLSDAEVSSLTKFK
-694 GEKMIDIGA
+694 EKY
-703 LPSIAKDIKAGR
+703 AKDKKI
-715 TENFGSKNAN
+715 
-725 DFVENF
+725 
-731 GFEKTQEIG
+731 
-740 ALVEKLETGNL
+740 L

-788 QLRRNRKDLEYID
+788 QLQRNRKDLEYID
-801 SIEINQVPFLTKAEQ
+801 SIEINQVPLLTPSEQ
-816 QFNEDFV
+816 SFSMDWMRNRDL
-823 RTSDESRMSTVAPT
+823 SMISSMSPNARAVETVDGKLKMPNSG
-837 SLATEST
+837 SL
-844 FFDVNGKN
+844 D
-852 RMRLDGPLGDA
+852 DA

-886 QDFHKNQKIKSA
+886 QDFHKA
-898 ENYETDVY
+898 EHSNFLEIYPDLLDEYMVNNLDDLVEAVAKEKGLKAAVTLVFAQP
-906 NYEEGMGS
+906 NAP
-914 LSENSGMSYEDYM
+914 LS
-927 KFGSPD
+927 P
-933 HRLNVDYIFSKADSP
+933 
-948 LTPAQVAEELQAIG
+948 TQVAEEIQKLLIRQKKKDYSEANKKALQAF
-962 IRRAKKRRLQETQEA
+962 KEA
-977 IAKMQE
+977 NPSI
-983 ATPMTND
+983 TGT
-990 EAYDGFLNMTEAFYK
+990 
-1005 ATEGSDS
+1005 
-1012 AYHKSLAV
+1012 
-1020 PPKFFPKKPF
+1020 
-1030 DQLTLDDM
+1030 
-1038 PVSPRELANI
+1038 ELADSFTKFSADVGNIFDTNISQSQKVPLTELTATNVELPKTEIERI

-1053 RGISYLMGEFR
+1053 RAISSTMRTFYDHS
-1064 RNTLPN
+1064 LPN
-1070 LDNAGK
+1070 VDDAGK
-1076 YLVNTKGTGYKVDR
+1076 YLVKTKGTGYKVDR

-1102 NYKGARYDD
+1102 NYKSEKYND

-1141 TTDKQIYQIEAEGG
+1141 TKDKQIYQIEAEGG
-1155 DGKKPK
+1155 SGKKPA
-1161 LIYSSLI
+1161 LMYANLI
-1168 PKSATKFAKK
+1168 PKSAAKFAQK

-1185 KLKNVLY
+1185 KLKRILY
-1192 TSDENLSPT
+1192 SEADEI
-1201 GLHMDFLA
+1201 D
-1209 EQAKLR
+1209 
-1215 AKGQNLI
+1215 
-1222 KNIKAD
+1222 AD
-1228 NYDTNFGI
+1228 DVYT
-1236 DLKAHEAATIDITP
+1236 
-1250 EMRKAILEEG
+1250 
-1260 VNVMYKGGIVNKVKS
+1260 
-1275 MDKPIQGNRR
+1275 
-1285 EM
+1285 

>member
-1 MATLDETNIFGLTPE
+1 MATLDETNIFGLPLTRQYGLEPKPAPAPMSE
-16 QPEKKDDSLSRLGI
+16 QEQANRQEFESRIGSDNKFGLTYEGFLKAKEKKLVSDQRMQVAQALAEGDTDKAYEGFTELPMVTDQFPAYMTPVLGNI
-30 SESGYLNRL
+30 IDEKERRYF
-39 AQIQQMNLQGQTDMS
+39 
-54 EARSARGAEKKVL
+54 AEKAGREL
-67 RDQYFSDLAEAAKD
+67 KD
-81 PTQEKRDT
+81 PRDVE
-89 ALESFFETP
+89 LE
-98 FMFQMGQYI
+98 M
-107 PDPTGLPTDIAEAE
+107 L
-121 YSGRKFK
+121 
-128 ESREARGKGTEFY
+128 
-141 PGPLG
+141 
-146 FEDRPFY
+146 
-153 PDMTPEEA
+153 
-161 GLLLQQGLAMAS
+161 MAS
-173 IPPGIGG
+173 DPRDVKQFTTQDPVSGAMSTLAGVSSLIGIGEG
-180 IAGIAQ
+180 PTMLKAGIMGAF
-186 SMIGLP
+186 P
-192 SKVLRSKSMDGQ
+192 SLRKGMTAKSMDGQ

-305 DTGDHP
+305 DTSDHP

-318 QELSDDLNFEE
+318 QELSDDLNYEE

-375 ESFIGLNP
+375 ESFIGRNP
-383 EAYSYADKTLI
+383 EAYSYIDRPLI
-394 KVNLPD
+394 KINYPD
-400 GGEPLEIRASDI
+400 DRIGIEVTGSDLEGSSSFSF
-412 DSGDYNLVDLVD
+412 DSFKEVVEDG
-424 NMVKSK
+424 
-430 NATLEFPT
+430 ATLEFPT
-438 LKEDPFAIAQEAAE
+438 LKEDPFDIAQEAAE

-458 YGNQFE
+458 FGGQYE

-480 GSDNMGYQVY
+480 GNSDTGYQAY
-490 VDDAPVR
+490 VDGEPVR
-497 GDLGTRGREDVRHFD
+497 GILGTTNGEVVYFD

-517 RARVQAEADD
+517 RARVQAEAFD

-612 ELLHYRVT
+612 ELLHYRTT

-640 HSTASSTQ
+640 HSTASSTK
-648 SDATYELPAKER
+648 SDATYEIGVDTKKKAV
-660 QKIAN
+660 
-665 QLEEFGLRAN
+665 
-675 TKELRGYGNF
+675 KELRDIFKDNNNLRVSDNGDIIKLDADSTYDTNGLLSAEEVANMNYF
-685 FYRGEPGTG
+685 ERLTDLSSNINLRKIGDLSDAEVSSLTKFK
-694 GEKMIDIGA
+694 EKY
-703 LPSIAKDIKAGR
+703 AKDNKI
-715 TENFGSKNAN
+715 
-725 DFVENF
+725 
-731 GFEKTQEIG
+731 
-740 ALVEKLETGNL
+740 L

-788 QLRRNRKDLEYID
+788 QLRRNSKNLEYID

-816 QFNEDFV
+816 QFNEDWM
-823 RTSDESRMSTVAPT
+823 RTRDRAMVSTMSPDSNV
-837 SLATEST
+837 TETISGT
-844 FFDVNGKN
+844 NK
-852 RMRLDGPLGDA
+852 MRLDGPLGDA
-863 DLNSFVSTHTD
+863 DRSSFVSVNTD

-914 LSENSGMSYEDYM
+914 LSENSGISYEDYM

-948 LTPAQVAEELQAIG
+948 LTPAQVAEELEAIE
-962 IRRAKKRRLQETQEA
+962 IRRAKKQRLQETQEA

-990 EAYDGFLNMTEAFYK
+990 EAYDGFLKIAENI
-1005 ATEGSDS
+1005 
-1012 AYHKSLAV
+1012 AV
-1020 PPKFFPKKPF
+1020 GVEFPKKPF
-1030 DQLTLDDM
+1030 NQLTLDDM
-1038 PVSPRELANI
+1038 PLSPSELTRI

-1076 YLVNTKGTGYKVDR
+1076 YLVKTKGTGYKVDR

-1102 NYKGARYDD
+1102 NYKSEKYND

-1141 TTDKQIYQIEAEGG
+1141 TKDKQIYQIEAEGG
-1155 DGKKPK
+1155 SGKKPA
-1161 LIYSSLI
+1161 LMYANLI
-1168 PKSATKFAKK
+1168 PKSAAKFAQK

-1185 KLKNVLY
+1185 KLKKVLY
-1192 TSDENLSPT
+1192 EDQSYPNKDSTIDTIHQNYLDSLKQVTKGDDPYFA
-1201 GLHMDFLA
+1201 GL
-1209 EQAKLR
+1209 K
-1215 AKGQNLI
+1215 
-1222 KNIKAD
+1222 
-1228 NYDTNFGI
+1228 T
-1236 DLKAHEAATIDITP
+1236 HEAKSIDITP

>member
-161 GLLLQQGLAMAS
+161 GLLLQQGLAIAS

-788 QLRRNRKDLEYID
+788 QLQRNRKDLEYID

-844 FFDVNGKN
+844 FLDVNGKN

-906 NYEEGMGS
+906 NYEEGNG
-914 LSENSGMSYEDYM
+914 LLPKNSGMSYEDYM

-948 LTPAQVAEELQAIG
+948 LTPAQVAEELEAIG
-962 IRRAKKRRLQETQEA
+962 IRRAKRQRLQETKEA

-990 EAYDGFLNMTEAFYK
+990 EAYDGFLKIAENI
-1005 ATEGSDS
+1005 
-1012 AYHKSLAV
+1012 AV
-1020 PPKFFPKKPF
+1020 GVEFPKKPF
-1030 DQLTLDDM
+1030 NQLTLDDM
-1038 PVSPRELANI
+1038 PLSPSELTRI

-1102 NYKGARYDD
+1102 NYKGAGYDD

-1141 TTDKQIYQIEAEGG
+1141 TKDKQIYQIEAEGG

-1192 TSDENLSPT
+1192 TDDENLSPT
-1201 GLHMDFLA
+1201 DLYTNFLA
-1209 EQAKLR
+1209 EQKKLR
-1215 AKGQNLI
+1215 AEGQNLI
-1222 KNIKAD
+1222 KNKKVD
-1228 NYDTNFGI
+1228 NYDPEGGI
-1236 DLKAHEAATIDITP
+1236 DFEAHEAATIDITE
-1250 EMRKAILEEG
+1250 EMRKAILTEG

>member
-275 TKEDVIAHIQANRPK
+275 TKEDVIAHIQTNRPK

-305 DTGDHP
+305 DTSDHP

-318 QELSDDLNFEE
+318 QELSDDLNYEE

-375 ESFIGLNP
+375 ESFIGRNP
-383 EAYSYADKTLI
+383 EAYSYADRTLI

-458 YGNQFE
+458 YGNQFG
-464 VYEFVG
+464 VYESVG
-470 DNTSYSYRIT
+470 DNTGYSYRIT
-480 GSDNMGYQVY
+480 GSDDMGYQVY

-497 GDLGTRGREDVRHFD
+497 GDLGTRGGADIAYFD

-517 RARVQAEADD
+517 RARVQAEAYD

-640 HSTASSTQ
+640 HSTASSTK
-648 SDATYELPAKER
+648 SDATYEIGVDTKKKAV
-660 QKIAN
+660 
-665 QLEEFGLRAN
+665 
-675 TKELRGYGNF
+675 KELRDIFKDNNNLRVSDNGDIIKLDADSTYDTNGLLSAEEVANMNYF
-685 FYRGEPGTG
+685 ERLTDLSSNINLRKIGDLSDAEVSSLTKFK
-694 GEKMIDIGA
+694 EKY
-703 LPSIAKDIKAGR
+703 AKDKKI
-715 TENFGSKNAN
+715 
-725 DFVENF
+725 
-731 GFEKTQEIG
+731 
-740 ALVEKLETGNL
+740 L

-801 SIEINQVPFLTKAEQ
+801 SIEINQVPLLTPSEQ
-816 QFNEDFV
+816 SFSMDWMRNRDL
-823 RTSDESRMSTVAPT
+823 SMISSMSPNARAVETVDGKLKMPNSG
-837 SLATEST
+837 SL
-844 FFDVNGKN
+844 D
-852 RMRLDGPLGDA
+852 DA

-886 QDFHKNQKIKSA
+886 QDFHKA
-898 ENYETDVY
+898 EHSNFLEIYPNLLDEYMVNNLDDLVEAVAKEKGLKAAVTLVFAQP
-906 NYEEGMGS
+906 NAP
-914 LSENSGMSYEDYM
+914 LS
-927 KFGSPD
+927 P
-933 HRLNVDYIFSKADSP
+933 
-948 LTPAQVAEELQAIG
+948 TQVAEEIQKLLIRQKKKDYSEANKKALQAFKEANPSITG
-962 IRRAKKRRLQETQEA
+962 TELADSFTKFSADVGNIFDTNISQSQKVPLTELTATNVELPKTEIERINQEIRRAISSTMRTF
-977 IAKMQE
+977 
-983 ATPMTND
+983 
-990 EAYDGFLNMTEAFYK
+990 YDHA
-1005 ATEGSDS
+1005 
-1012 AYHKSLAV
+1012 
-1020 PPKFFPKKPF
+1020 
-1030 DQLTLDDM
+1030 
-1038 PVSPRELANI
+1038 
-1048 NQETR
+1048 
-1053 RGISYLMGEFR
+1053 
-1064 RNTLPN
+1064 LPN
-1070 LDNAGK
+1070 VDDAGR
-1076 YLVNTKGTGYKVDR
+1076 YVVTQKGTGYKVDR

-1102 NYKGARYDD
+1102 NYKSEKYND

-1141 TTDKQIYQIEAEGG
+1141 TKDKQIYQIEAEGG
-1155 DGKKPK
+1155 SGKKPA
-1161 LIYSSLI
+1161 LMYANLI
-1168 PKSATKFAKK
+1168 PKSAAKFAQK

-1185 KLKNVLY
+1185 KLKRILY
-1192 TSDENLSPT
+1192 NENLDDVSPDMLYEVYKGRLGGDDQDMLSE
-1201 GLHMDFLA
+1201 GL
-1209 EQAKLR
+1209 K
-1215 AKGQNLI
+1215 
-1222 KNIKAD
+1222 
-1228 NYDTNFGI
+1228 T
-1236 DLKAHEAATIDITP
+1236 HEAKSIDITP

>member
-1 MATLDETNIFGLTPE
+1 
-16 QPEKKDDSLSRLGI
+16 
-30 SESGYLNRL
+30 
-39 AQIQQMNLQGQTDMS
+39 
-54 EARSARGAEKKVL
+54 
-67 RDQYFSDLAEAAKD
+67 
-81 PTQEKRDT
+81 
-89 ALESFFETP
+89 
-98 FMFQMGQYI
+98 
-107 PDPTGLPTDIAEAE
+107 
-121 YSGRKFK
+121 
-128 ESREARGKGTEFY
+128 
-141 PGPLG
+141 
-146 FEDRPFY
+146 
-153 PDMTPEEA
+153 
-161 GLLLQQGLAMAS
+161 
-173 IPPGIGG
+173 
-180 IAGIAQ
+180 
-186 SMIGLP
+186 
-192 SKVLRSKSMDGQ
+192 MDGQ

-214 QPQPTKDYAG
+214 QPQPTRDYAG

-233 LGPQRFG
+233 LGPQKFG

-248 LEAGRKGVST
+248 LESTGRKGVST

-305 DTGDHP
+305 DTSDHP

-318 QELSDDLNFEE
+318 QELSDDLNYEE

-375 ESFIGLNP
+375 ESFIGRSP
-383 EAYSYADKTLI
+383 EAYSYIDRPLI
-394 KVNLPD
+394 KINYPD
-400 GGEPLEIRASDI
+400 DRIGIEVTGSDLE
-412 DSGDYNLVDLVD
+412 DSSSFSFDSFKEVVEDG
-424 NMVKSK
+424 
-430 NATLEFPT
+430 ATLEFPT
-438 LKEDPFAIAQEAAE
+438 LKEDPFDIAQEAAE

-458 YGNQFE
+458 FGGQYE

-480 GSDNMGYQVY
+480 GNSDTGYQAY
-490 VDDAPVR
+490 VDGEPVR
-497 GDLGTRGREDVRHFD
+497 GDLGTTNGEVVYFD

-517 RARVQAEADD
+517 RARVQAEAFD

-612 ELLHYRVT
+612 ELLHYRTT

-640 HSTASSTQ
+640 HSTASSTK
-648 SDATYELPAKER
+648 SDATYEIGVDTKKKAV
-660 QKIAN
+660 
-665 QLEEFGLRAN
+665 
-675 TKELRGYGNF
+675 KELRDIFKDNNNLRVSDNGDIIKLDADSTYDTNGLLSAEEVANMNYF
-685 FYRGEPGTG
+685 ERLTDLSSNINLRKIGDLSDAEVSSLTKFK
-694 GEKMIDIGA
+694 EKY
-703 LPSIAKDIKAGR
+703 AKDKKI
-715 TENFGSKNAN
+715 
-725 DFVENF
+725 
-731 GFEKTQEIG
+731 
-740 ALVEKLETGNL
+740 L

-788 QLRRNRKDLEYID
+788 QLRRNSKNLEYID
-801 SIEINQVPFLTKAEQ
+801 SIEVNQVPLLTPSEQ
-816 QFNEDFV
+816 SFNMDWM
-823 RTSDESRMSTVAPT
+823 RNRDLSMISSMSPNARAVETVDGKLKMPNSG
-837 SLATEST
+837 SL
-844 FFDVNGKN
+844 D
-852 RMRLDGPLGDA
+852 DA

-886 QDFHKNQKIKSA
+886 QDFHKA
-898 ENYETDVY
+898 EHSNFLEVY
-906 NYEEGMGS
+906 PDLLDEYMVNNLDDLVDAVAKEEGLKETVTLVFAKS
-914 LSENSGMSYEDYM
+914 NAQLS
-927 KFGSPD
+927 P
-933 HRLNVDYIFSKADSP
+933 
-948 LTPAQVAEELQAIG
+948 TQVAEEVQKLLIRQKKKDYSEANKKALQAF
-962 IRRAKKRRLQETQEA
+962 KEA
-977 IAKMQE
+977 NPSI
-983 ATPMTND
+983 TGT
-990 EAYDGFLNMTEAFYK
+990 
-1005 ATEGSDS
+1005 
-1012 AYHKSLAV
+1012 
-1020 PPKFFPKKPF
+1020 
-1030 DQLTLDDM
+1030 
-1038 PVSPRELANI
+1038 ELADSFKKFSADVGNIFDTNISQSQKVPLTELTATNVELPKTEIERI

-1053 RGISYLMGEFR
+1053 RAISSIMRTFYDHS
-1064 RNTLPN
+1064 LPN
-1070 LDNAGK
+1070 VGDAGK
-1076 YLVNTKGTGYKVDR
+1076 YLVKTKGTGYKVDR

-1102 NYKGARYDD
+1102 NYKSEKYND

-1141 TTDKQIYQIEAEGG
+1141 TKDKQIYQIEAEGG
-1155 DGKKPK
+1155 SGKKPA
-1161 LIYSSLI
+1161 LMYANLI
-1168 PKSATKFAKK
+1168 PKSAAKFAQK

-1185 KLKNVLY
+1185 KLKKILY
-1192 TSDENLSPT
+1192 EDQSYPNKDSNINTIHQNYLDSLKQVTKGDDPYFA
-1201 GLHMDFLA
+1201 GL
-1209 EQAKLR
+1209 K
-1215 AKGQNLI
+1215 
-1222 KNIKAD
+1222 
-1228 NYDTNFGI
+1228 T
-1236 DLKAHEAATIDITP
+1236 HEAKSIDITP

>member
-98 FMFQMGQYI
+98 FMFKMGQYI

-192 SKVLRSKSMDGQ
+192 SKVLRSKSMDGT
-204 GGGGGGISNI
+204 GGGGISNI

-329 TSYWADEYGGDLE
+329 TNYWADAYGGDLE

-480 GSDNMGYQVY
+480 GSDDMGYQVY
-490 VDDAPVR
+490 VDDKPVR
-497 GDLGTRGREDVRHFD
+497 RDLGTRGGADTAYFD

-517 RARVQAEADD
+517 RARVQAEAYD

-640 HSTASSTQ
+640 HSTASSTK

-788 QLRRNRKDLEYID
+788 QLQRNRKDLEYID

-874 FVVNNPQAQKFW
+874 FVANNPQAQKYW
-886 QDFHKNQKIKSA
+886 QDFHKA
-898 ENYETDVY
+898 EHSNFLEIYPDLLDEYMVNNLDDLVEAVAKEKGLKAAVTLVFAQP
-906 NYEEGMGS
+906 NAP
-914 LSENSGMSYEDYM
+914 LS
-927 KFGSPD
+927 P
-933 HRLNVDYIFSKADSP
+933 
-948 LTPAQVAEELQAIG
+948 TQVAEEIQKLLIRQKKKDYSEATKKALQAFKEANPSITG
-962 IRRAKKRRLQETQEA
+962 TELADSFTKFSADVGSFFHTNISQSQKVPLTELTATNVELPKTEIERINQEIRRAISSTMRTF
-977 IAKMQE
+977 
-983 ATPMTND
+983 
-990 EAYDGFLNMTEAFYK
+990 YDH
-1005 ATEGSDS
+1005 S
-1012 AYHKSLAV
+1012 
-1020 PPKFFPKKPF
+1020 
-1030 DQLTLDDM
+1030 
-1038 PVSPRELANI
+1038 
-1048 NQETR
+1048 
-1053 RGISYLMGEFR
+1053 
-1064 RNTLPN
+1064 LPN
-1070 LDNAGK
+1070 VGDAGK
-1076 YLVNTKGTGYKVDR
+1076 YIVNTKGTGYKVDR

-1102 NYKGARYDD
+1102 NYKGAGYDD

-1141 TTDKQIYQIEAEGG
+1141 TKDKQIYQIEAEGG

-1201 GLHMDFLA
+1201 DLYTNFLA
-1209 EQAKLR
+1209 EQKKLR
-1215 AKGQNLI
+1215 AEGQNLI
-1222 KNIKAD
+1222 KNKKVD
-1228 NYDTNFGI
+1228 NYDPEGGI
-1236 DLKAHEAATIDITP
+1236 DFEAHEAATIDITP